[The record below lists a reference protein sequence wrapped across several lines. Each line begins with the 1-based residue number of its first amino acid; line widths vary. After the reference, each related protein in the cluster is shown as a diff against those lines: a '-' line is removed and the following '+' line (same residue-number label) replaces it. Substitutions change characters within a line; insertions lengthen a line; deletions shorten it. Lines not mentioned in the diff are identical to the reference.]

1 MPLLID
7 QHTGSVTYIE
17 TNARRFIFYF
27 ELADAKLDFAIY
39 AITIFEKSDSRHVY
53 EQKRVLYEHFLS
65 SFRCLKGILRSEKK
79 V

>member
-27 ELADAKLDFAIY
+27 ELADAKLGFCDLEFFAFI
-39 AITIFEKSDSRHVY
+39 
-53 EQKRVLYEHFLS
+53 
-65 SFRCLKGILRSEKK
+65 EKK
-79 V
+79 ILGMSTNKKGPFMGTFWLLLGV

>member
-27 ELADAKLDFAIY
+27 ELADAKLDFAIV
-39 AITIFEKSDSRHVY
+39 IFEKIVKD
-53 EQKRVLYEHFLS
+53 
-65 SFRCLKGILRSEKK
+65 LKGYVTI
-79 V
+79 

>member
-53 EQKRVLYEHFLS
+53 EQKRSFYGHFLG
-65 SFRCLKGILRSEKK
+65 SFGNLKSVLRSEKK